1 MGVSLGL
8 VGIVDKGIYNPDE
21 TYNKGN
27 FILHEGSTWLA
38 LKDKLQGVE
47 PAEGESWKFL
57 ARGFAAEIL
66 SLITAVDSAGLV
78 GNAGAETDGQTL
90 LDAIADKVANQL
102 LEKKMMSN
110 VQVNDPTMV
119 PTSALAYAMQQAI
132 TQLNSELNTRSTTIL
147 FEGELKVGDTFTLNA
162 SIMDYRFS
170 RIINMQNNMAYAE
183 HIIASDAT
191 TLMCGILIDVASS
204 DVFVLMDFAATTT
217 DGINYTVVRNTQV
230 NINAKGVQYLNRE
243 ISSTWRICGVK

>member
-27 FILHEGSTWLA
+27 FVLHEGSTWLA
-38 LKDKLQGVE
+38 LKDNLQGVE

-110 VQVNDPTMV
+110 VQVNDATMV
-119 PTSALAYAMQQAI
+119 PTSALVYAMQQAL
-132 TQLNSELNTRSTTIL
+132 TNLNSDVVMRRRNISSSTNYDELTSPGFYHVNLWNGGSTGTNL
-147 FEGELKVGDTFTLNA
+147 PSEA
-162 SIMDYRFS
+162 SNHKLGQLLALPTSDGTGISIQVYFS
-170 RIINMQNNMAYAE
+170 Q
-183 HIIASDAT
+183 
-191 TLMCGILIDVASS
+191 
-204 DVFVLMDFAATTT
+204 
-217 DGINYTVVRNTQV
+217 DGIRYRAKNSD
-230 NINAKGVQYLNRE
+230 NIWQDWETIFEFER
-243 ISSTWRICGVK
+243 

>member
-38 LKDKLQGVE
+38 LKNNLQGVE

-110 VQVNDPTMV
+110 VQVNDATMV
-119 PTSALAYAMQQAI
+119 PTSALVYAMQQAL
-132 TQLNSELNTRSTTIL
+132 TNLNSNLSIKSTTIT
-147 FEGELKVGDTFTLNA
+147 K
-162 SIMDYRFS
+162 
-170 RIINMQNNMAYAE
+170 
-183 HIIASDAT
+183 
-191 TLMCGILIDVASS
+191 
-204 DVFVLMDFAATTT
+204 TT
-217 DGINYTVVRNTQV
+217 DEFGFVSWSAVLPTGSKTVNVIV
-230 NINAKGVQYLNRE
+230 
-243 ISSTWRICGVK
+243 SSTDALVAFNGNSYGYVYRSTSATNPLTRLSNTSVDLTITYQ

>member
-27 FILHEGSTWLA
+27 FVLHEGSTWLA
-38 LKDKLQGVE
+38 LKDNLQGVE

-110 VQVNDPTMV
+110 VQVNDATMV
-119 PTSALAYAMQQAI
+119 PTSALVYAMQQAL
-132 TQLNSELNTRSTTIL
+132 TNLNSNLTTRAMYVGYYLNNQWITIL
-147 FEGELKVGDTFTLNA
+147 LKPSQTVLLTVNSFSQGNSVSNALYLIGGASGADKSGSILKLGGTFDLITNWNTGL
-162 SIMDYRFS
+162 SIS
-170 RIINMQNNMAYAE
+170 
-183 HIIASDAT
+183 
-191 TLMCGILIDVASS
+191 
-204 DVFVLMDFAATTT
+204 
-217 DGINYTVVRNTQV
+217 
-230 NINAKGVQYLNRE
+230 INAAVDQWLQISALYL
-243 ISSTWRICGVK
+243 

>member
-27 FILHEGSTWLA
+27 FVLHEGSTWLA
-38 LKDKLQGVE
+38 LKDNLQGVE

-110 VQVNDPTMV
+110 VQVNDATMV
-119 PTSALAYAMQQAI
+119 PTSALVYAMQQAL
-132 TQLNSELNTRSTTIL
+132 TNLNSKTH
-147 FEGELKVGDTFTLNA
+147 ELKHGSFTGTTDSNGN
-162 SIMDYRFS
+162 IYPQFE
-170 RIINMQNNMAYAE
+170 QNI
-183 HIIASDAT
+183 HIISSIAVDRIAIPFLDGSWKTDFHIMNYDGT
-191 TLMCGILIDVASS
+191 PASS
-204 DVFVLMDFAATTT
+204 LETTAYYWYF
-217 DGINYTVVRNTQV
+217 D
-230 NINAKGVQYLNRE
+230 A
-243 ISSTWRICGVK
+243 

>member
-38 LKDKLQGVE
+38 LKNNLQGVE

-110 VQVNDPTMV
+110 VQVNDATMV

-132 TQLNSELNTRSTTIL
+132 TQLNSNKENFIKFIEYTVTDSVTIESLKGESWNVNSVIPEGYRVMCCNLVYGTSSTTGAIAQL
-147 FEGELKVGDTFTLNA
+147 LTDIVNDNLIVCFNKYSKALTFSSLT
-162 SIMDYRFS
+162 F
-170 RIINMQNNMAYAE
+170 RIYVI
-183 HIIASDAT
+183 
-191 TLMCGILIDVASS
+191 
-204 DVFVLMDFAATTT
+204 
-217 DGINYTVVRNTQV
+217 
-230 NINAKGVQYLNRE
+230 K
-243 ISSTWRICGVK
+243 K

>member
-38 LKDKLQGVE
+38 LKNNLQGVE

-110 VQVNDPTMV
+110 VQVNDATMV
-119 PTSALAYAMQQAI
+119 PTSALVYAMQQAL
-132 TQLNSELNTRSTTIL
+132 TNLNSNLTTRAMYVGYYLNNQWITIL
-147 FEGELKVGDTFTLNA
+147 LKPNQTVLLTVNAFSQGNSVSNALYLIGGASGADKSGSILKLGGTFDLITNWNTGL
-162 SIMDYRFS
+162 SIS
-170 RIINMQNNMAYAE
+170 
-183 HIIASDAT
+183 
-191 TLMCGILIDVASS
+191 
-204 DVFVLMDFAATTT
+204 
-217 DGINYTVVRNTQV
+217 
-230 NINAKGVQYLNRE
+230 INAAVDQWLQISALYL
-243 ISSTWRICGVK
+243 

>member
-27 FILHEGSTWLA
+27 FVLHEGSTWLA
-38 LKDKLQGVE
+38 LKDNLQGVE

-110 VQVNDPTMV
+110 VQVNDATMV
-119 PTSALAYAMQQAI
+119 PTSALVYAMQQAL
-132 TQLNSELNTRSTTIL
+132 TNLNSNITEQTDLVVVEVTD
-147 FEGELKVGDTFTLNA
+147 F
-162 SIMDYRFS
+162 
-170 RIINMQNNMAYAE
+170 
-183 HIIASDAT
+183 
-191 TLMCGILIDVASS
+191 VASTATAIDCPWQNYQFLIVTFGMYDNITFS
-204 DVFVLMDFAATTT
+204 HMVPVSFFKTTT
-217 DGINYTVVRNTQV
+217 SGKRVVLYNLMNTDAYCQCYQNGEGSIIFNLSPDMVALTNYRVHVY
-230 NINAKGVQYLNRE
+230 GVIAR
-243 ISSTWRICGVK
+243 